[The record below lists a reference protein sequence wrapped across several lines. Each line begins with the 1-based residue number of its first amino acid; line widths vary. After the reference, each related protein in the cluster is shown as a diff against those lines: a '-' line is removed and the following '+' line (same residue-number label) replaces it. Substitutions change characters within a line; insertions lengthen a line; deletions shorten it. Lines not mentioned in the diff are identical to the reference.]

1 MYQSK
6 WHFPNPDLGKKYSF
20 KILGERFKEH
30 KSRLNR
36 DYVQTGKL
44 PFDKYSNISEEDWE
58 IFVRQRGGQAFQ
70 V

>member
-6 WHFPNPDLGKKYSF
+6 WHFPNLDMGKKKSF
-20 KILGERFKEH
+20 QILGDRFKEH

-36 DYVQTGKL
+36 DYVQKGEL
-44 PFDKYSNISEEDWE
+44 PFDKYSSISEEDWE
-58 IFVRQRGGQAFQ
+58 IFVRQKGGEAFQ

>member
-6 WHFPNPDLGKKYSF
+6 WHFPNLDMGKIKLF
-20 KILGERFKEH
+20 QILGDRFKEH

-44 PFDKYSNISEEDWE
+44 PFDKYDNISEEDWE
-58 IFVRQRGGQAFQ
+58 IFVRQKDDEEFK

>member
-6 WHFPNPDLGKKYSF
+6 WHFPNLDMGKRKSF
-20 KILGERFKEH
+20 QILGERFKEH

-36 DYVQTGKL
+36 DYVKKGAL

-58 IFVRQRGGQAFQ
+58 IFVRQKEDEEFK